1 MGFGQDGPAMRNP
14 GPTRHSPENCSISV
28 RRELR
33 FGPGKERLM
42 NVVARNCRAD
52 GIDKGSGSD
61 RLDPPCIAGSGLPG
75 VCNLERIYR
84 AESSSTNEEYRINLT
99 VRTVPIPA
107 FPYLR
112 AISTAPAQVV
122 VTPHNVFLSTPNTK

>member
-1 MGFGQDGPAMRNP
+1 MGFGQDGPAKRNP

-42 NVVARNCRAD
+42 NVVARNGRAD

-61 RLDPPCIAGSGLPG
+61 RRDPPCIAGSGLPG
-75 VCNLERIYR
+75 RSEEHTSELQSLMRISY
-84 AESSSTNEEYRINLT
+84 A
-99 VRTVPIPA
+99 
-107 FPYLR
+107 
-112 AISTAPAQVV
+112 
-122 VTPHNVFLSTPNTK
+122 VFCLKQNTI

>member
-1 MGFGQDGPAMRNP
+1 MRNP

-42 NVVARNCRAD
+42 NVVARNGRAD

-75 VCNLERIYR
+75 VCTLERCYR
-84 AESSSTNEEYRINLT
+84 AESSSTNEDYRIT
-99 VRTVPIPA
+99 FPVSSVRIPA
-107 FPYLR
+107 FPFIGAL
-112 AISTAPAQVV
+112 SPAPAPC
-122 VTPHNVFLSTPNTK
+122 TGKH